1 MRDAAHATARW
12 LRLRPLAK
20 GSDTGELL
28 SQVQLFAGL
37 GADDIARLAD
47 VAVPRRWDAGEVV
60 FREGDSGDTCYVV
73 RTGAARVTRNHSD
86 GRAITL
92 AELRRGDMFGELA
105 MWGGETRS
113 ATVEALEDTTAVAL
127 LASDMRRLLAA
138 RPEIAVELLNQLAA
152 RLRAANERI
161 IRQSFQTVAGRVA
174 SVLAAQVTA
183 RVREGVVE
191 DDVVISATQADIAQL
206 AGSSRES
213 ASRFLATL
221 ERAGVVSTGRGKV
234 TVHDPAALQNY
245 IY

>member
-1 MRDAAHATARW
+1 M
-12 LRLRPLAK
+12 PLFS
-20 GSDTGELL
+20 GL
-28 SQVQLFAGL
+28 SEEDLAQ
-37 GADDIARLAD
+37 LAD
-47 VAVPRRWDAGEVV
+47 VSVPRRWTAGEVV
-60 FREGDSGDTCYVV
+60 FREGDEGDTCYVI
-73 RTGAARVTRNHSD
+73 RTGTARVTRNHSD

-92 AELRRGDMFGELA
+92 AELHRGHIFGELA

-127 LASDMRRLLAA
+127 LAADMRRLLAA
-138 RPEIAVELLNQLAA
+138 RPEIAVKLLGELAA

-161 IRQSFQTVAGRVA
+161 TRQSFQTVAGRVA
-174 SVLAAQVTA
+174 SVLVGQVQA
-183 RVREGVVE
+183 RLREGE
-191 DDVVISATQADIAQL
+191 GEGDQDILITATQADIAQL

-234 TVHDPAALQNY
+234 IVHDPAALRNY

>member
-1 MRDAAHATARW
+1 V
-12 LRLRPLAK
+12 P
-20 GSDTGELL
+20 
-28 SQVQLFAGL
+28 LFAGL
-37 GADDIARLAD
+37 GPSDVTQLAD
-47 VAVPRRWDAGEVV
+47 VAVPRRWAAGEVV
-60 FREGDSGDTCYVV
+60 FREGDDGDTCYVI

-92 AELRRGDMFGELA
+92 AELRRGDIFGELA

-127 LASDMRRLLAA
+127 LAGDMRRLLAN
-138 RPEIAVELLNQLAA
+138 RPQIAVQLLAELAG

-161 IRQSFQTVAGRVA
+161 TRQSFQTVAGRVA
-174 SVLAAQVTA
+174 SVLVGQVEA
-183 RVREGVVE
+183 RIKEGVG
-191 DDVVISATQADIAQL
+191 DRDVLISATQADIAQL

-234 TVHDPAALQNY
+234 IVHDPAALRNY

>member
-1 MRDAAHATARW
+1 MRNRSS
-12 LRLRPLAK
+12 RIRRLAK
-20 GSDTGELL
+20 GPDTVELL
-28 SQVQLFAGL
+28 SQVPLFSGL
-37 GADDIARLAD
+37 GANDVARLAQ
-47 VAVPRRWDAGEVV
+47 VAVPRRWESGEVV

-86 GRAITL
+86 GRALTL
-92 AELRRGDMFGELA
+92 AELRRGDIFGELA

-127 LASDMRRLLAA
+127 LASDVRRLLASH
-138 RPEIAVELLNQLAA
+138 PEIAVKLLAELAS
-152 RLRAANERI
+152 RLRAANERLS
-161 IRQSFQTVAGRVA
+161 RQSFQTVAGRVA
-174 SVLAAQVTA
+174 SVLLGQVAA
-183 RVREGVVE
+183 RVKEGAE
-191 DDVVISATQADIAQL
+191 PHDVLILATQADLAQL

-234 TVHDPAALQNY
+234 TVHDPAALRNY

>member
-1 MRDAAHATARW
+1 V
-12 LRLRPLAK
+12 P
-20 GSDTGELL
+20 
-28 SQVQLFAGL
+28 LFAGL
-37 GADDIARLAD
+37 GESDVARLAD
-47 VAVPRRWDAGEVV
+47 VAVPRRWAAGEVV
-60 FREGDSGDTCYVV
+60 FREGDEGDTCYVV

-92 AELRRGDMFGELA
+92 AELRRGDIFGELA
-105 MWGGETRS
+105 MWGAETRS

-127 LASDMRRLLAA
+127 LAGDVRRLLAA
-138 RPEIAVELLNQLAA
+138 HPEIAVELLGEVAS

-161 IRQSFQTVAGRVA
+161 TRQSFQTVAGRVA
-174 SVLAAQVTA
+174 SVLVGQVEA
-183 RVREGVVE
+183 RIKEGVDE
-191 DDVVISATQADIAQL
+191 HDVLISATQADIAQL

-234 TVHDPAALQNY
+234 VVHDPAALRNY

>member
-1 MRDAAHATARW
+1 M
-12 LRLRPLAK
+12 
-20 GSDTGELL
+20 
-28 SQVQLFAGL
+28 
-37 GADDIARLAD
+37 
-47 VAVPRRWDAGEVV
+47 PRRWTSGEVV
-60 FREGDSGDTCYVV
+60 FREGDQGDTCYVI
-73 RTGAARVTRNHSD
+73 RTGTARVTRNHSD

-92 AELRRGDMFGELA
+92 AELHRGHIFGELA

-127 LASDMRRLLAA
+127 LAADMRRLLAA
-138 RPEIAVELLNQLAA
+138 RPEIAVQLLNELAA

-161 IRQSFQTVAGRVA
+161 TRQSFQTVAGRVA
-174 SVLAAQVTA
+174 SVLVGQVQA
-183 RVREGVVE
+183 RIREGE
-191 DDVVISATQADIAQL
+191 PEQEILISATQADIAQL

-234 TVHDPAALQNY
+234 IVHDPAALRNY

>member
-1 MRDAAHATARW
+1 
-12 LRLRPLAK
+12 
-20 GSDTGELL
+20 
-28 SQVQLFAGL
+28 
-37 GADDIARLAD
+37 
-47 VAVPRRWDAGEVV
+47 VPRRWSSGEVV
-60 FREGDSGDTCYVV
+60 FREGDEGDTCYVI

-92 AELRRGDMFGELA
+92 AELHRGHIFGELA

-113 ATVEALEDTTAVAL
+113 ATVETLEDTTAVAL
-127 LASDMRRLLAA
+127 LAADVRRLLAA
-138 RPEIAVELLNQLAA
+138 RPEIAVKLLGELAA

-161 IRQSFQTVAGRVA
+161 TRQSFQTVAGRVA
-174 SVLAAQVTA
+174 SVLAGQVEA
-183 RVREGVVE
+183 RLREGE
-191 DDVVISATQADIAQL
+191 PDQDILIIATQADIAQL

-234 TVHDPAALQNY
+234 IVHDPAALRNY

>member
-1 MRDAAHATARW
+1 M
-12 LRLRPLAK
+12 
-20 GSDTGELL
+20 
-28 SQVQLFAGL
+28 
-37 GADDIARLAD
+37 
-47 VAVPRRWDAGEVV
+47 PRRWSSGEVV
-60 FREGDSGDTCYVV
+60 FREGDEGDTCYVI

-92 AELRRGDMFGELA
+92 AELHRGHIFGELA

-127 LASDMRRLLAA
+127 LAADVRRLLAA
-138 RPEIAVELLNQLAA
+138 RPEIAVKLLGELAA

-161 IRQSFQTVAGRVA
+161 TRQSFQTVAGRVA
-174 SVLAAQVTA
+174 SVLVGQVEA
-183 RVREGVVE
+183 RLREGEPDQDILIV
-191 DDVVISATQADIAQL
+191 ATQADIAQL

-234 TVHDPAALQNY
+234 IVHDPAALRNY